1 MKPNVNN
8 LELAF
13 ELARTGAFASIDDI
27 KGQLHREGYSFESV
41 VGKHLSA
48 QLREL
53 IRLAHLEAHGS
64 TGGSPKV
71 IRGRVS
77 ARKIGSTL

>member
-1 MKPNVNN
+1 MKPNVNS
-8 LELAF
+8 LERAF
-13 ELARTGAFASIDDI
+13 ELARTGAFESVDDI

-53 IRLAHLEAHGS
+53 IRLAHPEPYEFTGEA
-64 TGGSPKV
+64 PKAF
-71 IRGRVS
+71 RGRLIS
-77 ARKIGSTL
+77 K

>member
-1 MKPNVNN
+1 MKPNVNS
-8 LELAF
+8 LERAF
-13 ELARTGAFASIDDI
+13 ELARTGAFASVDDI

-53 IRLAHLEAHGS
+53 IRLAHPEAYGS
-64 TGGSPKV
+64 TGAAPRPSG
-71 IRGRVS
+71 
-77 ARKIGSTL
+77 AA